1 MRVASP
7 PKVLAYVRDAYKRYY
22 DSVFWMRDPGIMRE
36 RDEILA
42 RPGVLAQE
50 ALLEAVPVYPSVK
63 EIRET
68 CREAGLSDFTA
79 RHLGPVVFGSEA
91 IKLRDHQ
98 AKSLVTAH
106 KGTSAGH
113 RNVIVTS
120 GTGSGKTESFLLPLL
135 AGLLEDRQSGVGSG
149 SLHRW
154 WEKGLEGNQPT
165 WRSMRDGLFDGPAAA
180 VRALVLYPTNALV
193 EDQISRLRQ
202 AAIRAKEIH
211 EMPLFYFGRYTG
223 ATPPGGTFV
232 PVGPLNASDKKKVNE
247 DADEIKKIAR
257 EAKSLYK
264 ALADGGKTGNDLVE
278 AVSQFQDPECGELLT
293 RWDMIATPPDILI
306 TNTSMLNIMLMR
318 EVEDPIFDK
327 TRAWLHSD
335 PTNVFSLVVDELHG
349 YRGTRGTEVALVV
362 RNLLDRLGLEPD
374 SPQLRCIGTSASLD
388 GDTGNVYLEEFFG
401 VPRQTFTVLKGSPS
415 SYEAELP
422 LTRETLANLEAV
434 VKQDEVTL
442 EELQAALG
450 GISPRKTLAVACNLA
465 GKDQKGHVRP
475 TRLHHLKKVLLG
487 STASEEAFEGFLV
500 AAKAELGDEATKW
513 EKPLPTFRSHMFLRQ
528 IQGIWA
534 CSNPDCDQVRE
545 DFQTL
550 ERGIGKL
557 FHVPAM
563 KCDCGGQVLELL
575 YCFDCGEAFL
585 GGFKVKEPE
594 GSTINQ
600 DGAFLE
606 STKPGM
612 AMVPPG
618 MGYERSHEEFRWYW
632 PGGQLPCENRSWTHR
647 GPGKKGRKQ
656 FSFTLGHLD
665 PLVGLLSPALPG
677 GDDATGVVFSPA
689 LGVKV
694 AGLPECCPRC
704 GSEQKWRNAKEI
716 EKFYRASVNTPIR
729 GLRNG
734 LNPTMQLVADRSA
747 IATSD
752 TTKAEKMIVFT
763 DNRDDAA
770 DLAAGLE
777 IHHFS
782 ALVQQLL
789 FKALQPREP
798 ITSELLG
805 QLVAKTKSGTG
816 LSEGELAIMEEAK
829 KLPGNPWQAAR
840 LDSADMAEDAELTIL
855 AELDANA
862 SSSRVAWPSLVN
874 SLLNELVSMGVNP
887 AGPKVS
893 FAKYPGKDGI
903 DWWRF
908 FSKPDGATWGDL
920 DPETLQ
926 LGRDNYLKYLSSHI
940 VDALFARAGR
950 DLESMGIAFIAV
962 KGQHGSAL
970 GLPDDVAEGVLS
982 NVVRILG
989 QRKLYQDGSTRN
1001 TSSAPRAVKT
1011 YLEKVAQE
1019 LGQDPASI
1027 EEKIGERLSGLG
1039 VLNENWLLRTR
1050 NFLELKIELV
1060 PRSNRPLLR
1069 CESCATST
1077 LNNPGLVCTT
1087 DYCMSNKFEEISEP
1101 GEDYYGWVSK
1111 EPAHRLIA
1119 WELTGQTKPLEK
1131 QRERQRLFKG
1141 QAYIGHEHPVTHG
1154 IDVLSVTT
1162 TLEVGVD
1169 IGSLKLVM
1177 MANMPP
1183 QRFNY
1188 QQRVG
1193 RAGRAGQPFSYALT
1207 ISRGAAHDDYYFN
1220 HPERMTGD
1228 VPPQPE
1234 LDLSRGEILSRVATA
1249 ELLRRAFRSI
1259 EDGPERNP
1267 ESLHGAFGCV
1277 DEWDTYRDTVADWL
1291 ASSPDVDAVVSRL
1304 GKFAPLSDDD
1314 KTNIARDLRENLVGK
1329 IDEVVQDSRFIQ
1341 QELSHRLAVAGLLP
1355 MFGFPTQ
1362 VRTLH
1367 SVKTAT
1373 KVDKVALSDHPL
1385 DYAVRAF
1392 SPGFEVPKDKQL
1404 HVACGFVSRYNSPQ
1418 GVRNEEDPLGAPRPY
1433 SRCVDE
1439 ECGAI
1444 THDSAD
1450 TCKVCGNPSR
1460 DFKLY
1465 QPKGF
1470 MAHRCALDYDG
1481 QRSRRPALPPPV
1493 MAFDQA
1499 YGERRCGPLEMAIG
1513 TGPVTV
1519 VNDNDN
1525 QLFEFHAKEP
1535 NMVVVNDSA
1544 LYRDDRIP
1552 NDLPTNPIPEEP
1564 LGAIGAIFTTDVLSF
1579 YFDKAAGVGNRGLL
1593 ESGMPSTTPALAS
1606 FAEFAKL
1613 SIATEL
1619 DISPDEFR
1627 VGRQPIVIPDKGK
1640 TEQVFLAD
1648 ALENGAGY
1656 ARWASNPANIKRAIS
1671 RFYNDT
1677 SKQWASSAHKKNCDR
1692 SCPDCLRSY
1701 SNRFAHGLLDWRLAL
1716 DLAELTLGIPLGTD
1730 RWIDGAESRIANTFV
1745 AFCSKTLLV
1754 VNIEQHAGLTV
1765 LYQDARALVLGHPLW
1780 HTAEGLVQ
1788 PIQLDAQDSFRA
1800 AHGSDVK
1807 IRFVDVRHL
1816 AVRFPEYF
1824 LELRS

>member
-7 PKVLAYVRDAYKRYY
+7 PKVLDYVRDAYKRYY
-22 DSVFWMRDPGIMRE
+22 DSVFWMQDPGIMRE
-36 RDEILA
+36 RDEILSV
-42 RPGVLAQE
+42 PGVMAQE

-63 EIRET
+63 DIGEA

-79 RHLGPVVFGSEA
+79 RHLGPVVFGNEA
-91 IKLRDHQ
+91 IKLHDHQ

-106 KGTSAGH
+106 KGTPDGH

-135 AGLLEDRQSGVGSG
+135 AGLLEDRRSGVGSG

-154 WEKGLEGNQPT
+154 WEKGLEGKQPT
-165 WRSMRDGLFDGPAAA
+165 WRSMRDGLLDGPAAA
-180 VRALVLYPTNALV
+180 VRALILYPTNALV
-193 EDQISRLRQ
+193 EDQVSRLRQ
-202 AAIRAKEIH
+202 AAIRARDLH
-211 EMPLFYFGRYTG
+211 EMPLFYFGRYTS
-223 ATPPGGTFV
+223 ATPGGAFV
-232 PVGPLNASDKKKVNE
+232 PAGPLNASDKNKVNE
-247 DADEIKKIAR
+247 VAAQIKKIAR
-257 EAKSLYK
+257 EAKSLHK

-327 TRAWLHSD
+327 TRAWLDSD

-349 YRGTRGTEVALVV
+349 YRGTQGTEVALVV
-362 RNLLDRLGLEPD
+362 RNLLDRLGLESD

-388 GDTGNVYLEEFFG
+388 GDTGDVYLEEFFG

-415 SYEAELP
+415 SYEAGLP
-422 LTRETLANLEAV
+422 LARETLANLEAV
-434 VKQDEVTL
+434 VKQGEVTPGK
-442 EELQAALG
+442 LQAALG
-450 GISPRKTLAVACNLA
+450 DISPRETLAAACNLA
-465 GKDQKGHVRP
+465 GKDGKGHVRP
-475 TRLHHLKKVLLG
+475 TRLHRLKEVLLG
-487 STASEEAFEGFLV
+487 SSASHAAFEGILA

-513 EKPLPTFRSHMFLRQ
+513 ENPLPTFRLHMFLRRV
-528 IQGIWA
+528 QGIWA
-534 CSNPDCDQVRE
+534 CSNPGCDQVHE
-545 DFQTL
+545 DFRTP
-550 ERGIGKL
+550 ERRIGKL
-557 FHVPAM
+557 FHAPAM

-575 YCFDCGEAFL
+575 YCYDCGEAFL

-594 GSTINQ
+594 GFSTDQQ
-600 DGAFLE
+600 DAAFLE

-612 AMVPPG
+612 AMAPPG
-618 MGYERSHEEFRWYW
+618 MVYERPHEEFRWYW
-632 PGGQLPCENRSWTHR
+632 PGGQLPRENRSWTHP
-647 GPGKKGRKQ
+647 GPGKKGQKQ

-665 PLVGLLSPALPG
+665 PLAGFLRPSSG
-677 GDDATGVVFSPA
+677 GDDTTGVVFSPA
-689 LGVKV
+689 QGVKV

-716 EKFYRASVNTPIR
+716 KKFYRASVNTPIR
-729 GLRNG
+729 GLRTG
-734 LNPTMQLVADRSA
+734 LNATMRLVADRSA

-752 TTKAEKMIVFT
+752 TAKAEQMIAFT
-763 DNRDDAA
+763 DSRDDAA

-777 IHHFS
+777 AHHFRD
-782 ALVQQLL
+782 LVRQLL
-789 FKALQPREP
+789 FKALQPREA
-798 ITSELLG
+798 ITSELLC
-805 QLVAKTKSGTG
+805 QLVAKTKSGTD
-816 LSEGELAIMEEAK
+816 LSEGEAAIVEKAK
-829 KLPGNPWQAAR
+829 KLPGDPWKAAR
-840 LDSADMAEDAELTIL
+840 FVSAAAAEAADLAVL
-855 AELDANA
+855 AELDASA
-862 SSSRVAWPSLVN
+862 SSSRVAWPSLVI
-874 SLLNELVSMGVNP
+874 SLLDELVSMGVNP
-887 AGPKVS
+887 AGHKVS
-893 FAKYPGKDGI
+893 LAKDGT

-908 FSKPDGATWGDL
+908 FAKPDGATWDDL

-926 LGRDNYLKYLSSHI
+926 QGQANYLRHLSSHI
-940 VDALFARAGR
+940 ADALFDRAGR
-950 DLESMGIAFIAV
+950 DLESVGIAFIAV

-989 QRKLYQDGSTRN
+989 QRKLYEGGSTRN
-1001 TSSAPRAVKT
+1001 TSSAPRAVQT
-1011 YLEKVAQE
+1011 YLEKVAQK

-1027 EEKIGERLSGLG
+1027 EEKIRERLSGLG

-1050 NFLELKIELV
+1050 NFRELKIELV
-1060 PRSNRPLLR
+1060 PRSNRPLWR
-1069 CESCATST
+1069 CESCATSA

-1087 DYCMSNKFEEISEP
+1087 DYCTSNKFEEISEP
-1101 GEDYYGWVSK
+1101 GEDYYGWVAK

-1162 TLEVGVD
+1162 TMEVGVD
-1169 IGSLKLVM
+1169 IGSLKVVM

-1207 ISRGAAHDDYYFN
+1207 ISGGAAHDDYYFN

-1267 ESLHGAFGCV
+1267 ESLHGAFGRV

-1304 GKFAPLSDDD
+1304 GAFAPLSGDD
-1314 KTNIARDLRENLVGK
+1314 KATIARYLRENLVGK
-1329 IDEVVQDSRFIQ
+1329 IDEAVQDSRFIQ
-1341 QELSHRLAVAGLLP
+1341 RELSHRLAVAGLLP

-1367 SVKTAT
+1367 SDKKAT
-1373 KVDKVALSDHPL
+1373 RVDEAALSDRPL
-1385 DYAVRAF
+1385 DHAVWAF
-1392 SPGFEVPKDKQL
+1392 SPGSEVPKDKQL
-1404 HVACGFVSRYNSPQ
+1404 HVACGFVSKYDSPQ
-1418 GVRNEEDPLGAPRPY
+1418 GVRNEEDPLGAPLPY

-1444 THDSAD
+1444 THGSAD

-1470 MAHRCALDYDG
+1470 MAHWRALDYDG
-1481 QRSRRPALPPPV
+1481 QRSRGPALPPPV

-1519 VNDNDN
+1519 VNDNN
-1525 QLFEFHAKEP
+1525 NHLFEFHAKEP

-1552 NDLPTNPIPEEP
+1552 DDLPTNPISEEP
-1564 LGAIGAIFTTDVLSF
+1564 FGAIGAIFTTDVLSF
-1579 YFDKAAGVGNRGLL
+1579 YFGKAAGVGNRGLL

-1613 SIATEL
+1613 AIATEL

-1627 VGRQPIVIPDKGK
+1627 VGRQPIAIADKGK

-1656 ARWASNPANIKRAIS
+1656 ARWASDPANLTLALS
-1671 RFYNDT
+1671 RFYDDT
-1677 SKQWASSAHKKNCDR
+1677 SEQWASPAHAKNCDR

-1716 DLAELTLGIPLGTD
+1716 DLAELTLGIPLGTG
-1730 RWIDGAESRIANTFV
+1730 RWIDGAESRIATAFA
-1745 AFCSKTLLV
+1745 AFCSKSHPA

-1765 LYQDARALVLGHPLW
+1765 LCRDARALVLGHPLW
-1780 HTAEGLVQ
+1780 HTAEDLVQ
-1788 PIQLDAQDSFRA
+1788 PVQLDAQDSFCA
-1800 AHGSDVK
+1800 AHGSDAE

-1816 AVRFPEYF
+1816 ATRFPEYA
-1824 LELRS
+1824 LAL

>member
-1 MRVASP
+1 MRVANP
-7 PKVLAYVRDAYKRYY
+7 PHVLAYVRDAYKRYY
-22 DSVFWMRDPGIMRE
+22 DSAFWMRDPGIMRE

-42 RPGVLAQE
+42 LPGVMAQE

-63 EIRET
+63 AIEDA

-79 RHLGPVVFGSEA
+79 RHLGPVVFGNEA

-106 KGTSAGH
+106 KGTTEGH

-135 AGLLEDRQSGVGSG
+135 ADLLEERRQGAGTG
-149 SLHRW
+149 SLLRW
-154 WEKGLEGNQPT
+154 WEKGLEGKQPT
-165 WRSMRDGLFDGPAAA
+165 WRPMRDGFSSGPLAA

-193 EDQISRLRQ
+193 EDQVSRLRQ
-202 AAIRAKEIH
+202 AAIRAREIH
-211 EMPLFYFGRYTG
+211 DMPLFYFGRYTG
-223 ATPPGGTFV
+223 ATPGGTFF
-232 PVGPLNASDKKKVNE
+232 PQGPLNANGKNKVNE
-247 DADEIKKIAR
+247 VAAEIKKIAR
-257 EAKSLYK
+257 EAKSLRK
-264 ALADGGKTGNDLVE
+264 ALADGGKSGNGLVE

-318 EVEDPIFDK
+318 DVEDPIFDQTK
-327 TRAWLHSD
+327 AWLEADSS
-335 PTNVFSLVVDELHG
+335 NVFSLVVDELHG
-349 YRGTRGTEVALVV
+349 YRGTQGTEVALVV

-388 GDTGNVYLEEFFG
+388 GDTGEAYLEEFFG
-401 VPRQTFTVLKGSPS
+401 VPRQTFTILKGSPS
-415 SYEAELP
+415 TYEARLP
-422 LTRETLANLEAV
+422 LNGETLAKLEATAQQGDPTAEDWQVALGSISPRETLSA
-434 VKQDEVTL
+434 
-442 EELQAALG
+442 
-450 GISPRKTLAVACNLA
+450 ACNLA
-465 GKDQKGHVRP
+465 GKDGAGHVRP
-475 TRLHHLKKVLLG
+475 TRLNRLKEVLLG
-487 STASEEAFEGFLV
+487 NAASDAAFEGFLA
-500 AAKAELGDEATKW
+500 AAKAEQGDEATKW
-513 EKPLPTFRSHMFLRQ
+513 ERPLPTFRSHMFLRQ
-528 IQGIWA
+528 VQGIWA
-534 CSNPDCDQVRE
+534 CSNPNCDQVHE
-545 DFQTL
+545 DYRTPG
-550 ERGIGKL
+550 RKIGKL
-557 FHVPAM
+557 FQAPAM
-563 KCDCGGQVLELL
+563 KCACGGQVLELL
-575 YCFDCGEAFL
+575 YCYDCGEGYL

-594 GSTINQ
+594 GFATGP
-600 DGAFLE
+600 DAAFLE

-612 AMVPPG
+612 AMAPPG
-618 MGYERSHEEFRWYW
+618 MVYERPHEEFRWYW
-632 PGGQLPCENRSWTHR
+632 PGGQLPRENRSWTHK
-647 GPGKKGRKQ
+647 GPGKKGQKQ
-656 FSFTLGHLD
+656 FSFALGHLD
-665 PLVGLLSPALPG
+665 PLAGFLRPAVPG
-677 GDDATGVVFSPA
+677 GEDATGVIFSPA
-689 LGVKV
+689 QGVNV

-729 GLRNG
+729 GLRTG
-734 LNPTMQLVADRSA
+734 LNATTQLVADRSA

-752 TTKAEKMIVFT
+752 TVKAEQMIAFT
-763 DNRDDAA
+763 DSRDDAA

-777 IHHFS
+777 VHHFRD
-782 ALVQQLL
+782 LVRQFL
-789 FKALQPREP
+789 FKALQPREA
-798 ITSELLG
+798 ITSEMLG
-805 QLVAKTKSGTG
+805 ELVAKAKSGTD
-816 LSEGELAIMEEAK
+816 LSESEAAIVEEAK

-840 LDSADMAEDAELTIL
+840 LVSAGMAEEAEMAVL
-855 AELDANA
+855 AELDASA
-862 SSSRVAWPSLVN
+862 STSRVAWPTLVTT
-874 SLLNELVSMGVNP
+874 LVDEMVAMGINP

-893 FAKYPGKDGI
+893 LAKYPGKDGV

-908 FSKPDGATWGDL
+908 FPKPKGATWDDL
-920 DPETLQ
+920 EPETLQ
-926 LGRDNYLKYLSSHI
+926 RGQANYLGHLSSH
-940 VDALFARAGR
+940 VADALFDRAGR
-950 DLESMGIAFIAV
+950 DLESMGVAYISI
-962 KGQHGSAL
+962 KGQHGAAL
-970 GLPDDVAEGVLS
+970 GLSDDVAEGALS

-989 QRKLYQDGSTRN
+989 QRKLYEGGSTRN
-1001 TSSAPRAVKT
+1001 TTNAPMAVQD
-1011 YLEKVAQE
+1011 YLEKLGPK
-1019 LGQDPASI
+1019 LGQDPAAL
-1027 EEKIGERLSGLG
+1027 EEKIGERLTGIG
-1039 VLNENWLLRTR
+1039 VLNENWLLKTR

-1060 PRSNRPLLR
+1060 PRGARPLMR
-1069 CESCATST
+1069 CEGCATAT

-1087 DYCMSNKFEEISEP
+1087 DYCSSNTFEEITEP
-1101 GEDYYGWVSK
+1101 GEDYYGWVSR
-1111 EPAHRLIA
+1111 EPAHRLVA

-1162 TLEVGVD
+1162 TMEVGVD

-1234 LDLSRGEILSRVATA
+1234 LDLSRGEIFSRVATA

-1259 EDGPERNP
+1259 DDGPERNP
-1267 ESLHGAFGCV
+1267 ESLHGAFGRV
-1277 DEWDTYRDTVADWL
+1277 EEWPTYREAVADWL

-1304 GKFAPLSDDD
+1304 SAFAPLSPDT
-1314 KTNIARDLRENLVGK
+1314 KTEIAAHLKEHVVAK
-1329 IDEVVQDSRFIQ
+1329 IDKVVQDSRFIQ
-1341 QELSHRLAVAGLLP
+1341 RELSHRLAVAGLLP

-1362 VRTLH
+1362 VRTLY
-1367 SVKTAT
+1367 SDKKAA
-1373 KVDKVALSDHPL
+1373 KVEKVALSDRPL
-1385 DYAVRAF
+1385 DHAVWAF
-1392 SPGFEVPKDKQL
+1392 SPGSEVPKDKQL
-1404 HVACGFVSRYNSPQ
+1404 HVACGFVSKYDSPQ
-1418 GVRNEEDPLGAPRPY
+1418 GVRNEEDPLGAPLPY
-1433 SRCVDE
+1433 SRCVDD

-1444 THDSAD
+1444 THGSAE

-1470 MAHRCALDYDG
+1470 MAHWRALDYDG
-1481 QRSRRPALPPPV
+1481 QRSRGPALPPPV

-1499 YGERRCGPLEMAIG
+1499 YGDRRCGPLEMAIG

-1519 VNDNDN
+1519 INDNDN
-1525 QLFEFHAKEP
+1525 HLFEFHAKEP
-1535 NMVVVNDSA
+1535 NMVVVNDTS

-1552 NDLPTNPIPEEP
+1552 GDLPSNPISEDPY
-1564 LGAIGAIFTTDVLSF
+1564 GAIGAIFTTDVLSF
-1579 YFDKAAGVGNRGLL
+1579 YFDNAQGVGNHGLF

-1613 SIATEL
+1613 AIATEL

-1627 VGRQPIVIPDKGK
+1627 VGRQPITIPDKGK

-1656 ARWASNPANIKRAIS
+1656 ARWASDPANFSRALS
-1671 RFYNDT
+1671 RFYADT
-1677 SKQWASSAHKKNCDR
+1677 SEQWTRPIHAENCDR

-1701 SNRFAHGLLDWRLAL
+1701 SNRFSHGLLDWRLAL
-1716 DLAELTLGIPLGTD
+1716 DLAELTLGLPLGTG
-1730 RWIDGAESRIANTFV
+1730 RWIDGAEARIANAFA
-1745 AFCSKTLLV
+1745 AFCAKSRLEV
-1754 VNIEQHAGLTV
+1754 SVEQHAGLAV
-1765 LYQDARALVLGHPLW
+1765 IHKDARALVLGHPLW
-1780 HTAEGLVQ
+1780 HSALGLVQ
-1788 PIQLDAQDSFRA
+1788 PLQLDAQDSFRA
-1800 AHGSDVK
+1800 AHGTDSD

-1816 AVRFPEYF
+1816 AIRFPEY
-1824 LELRS
+1824 LLALKS